1 MTRHHRIVG
10 GGGVE
15 LHAVETGNPTGR
27 PILFLHGISQ
37 CWLTWSRQ
45 MTSNLADDCRLIA
58 LDLRGHGLSARA
70 TGGYA
75 DSTAWGQDVE
85 AVIRALSLDHPILCG
100 WSYGPLVIL
109 DYIRQCGD
117 DAVGGLHFVGGLT
130 QLGTERA
137 TAALTPELLALIP
150 GFFAT
155 DAEASVRALESLI
168 RLFFVREPPAEDL
181 FRILGY
187 NMSVPPYVR
196 QAMLSRSIDNDDL
209 LPRIRKPVL
218 VTHGAADAIV
228 RPAVVEEHK
237 ARIPHAQIAI
247 VPDAGHA
254 VFWDDPATFN
264 RQLGAFVDGL

>member
-1 MTRHHRIVG
+1 MARHHRIIG

-45 MTSNLADDCRLIA
+45 MTSDLADDCRLVA
-58 LDLRGHGLSARA
+58 LDLRGHGLSGRPP
-70 TGGYA
+70 GGYA
-75 DSTAWGQDVE
+75 DSTAWAQDVE
-85 AVIRALSLDHPILCG
+85 AVIRALSLDRPILCG

-109 DYIRQCGD
+109 DYIRQRGD

-168 RLFFVREPPAEDL
+168 RLFFVREQPAEDL

-228 RPAVVEEHK
+228 KPAVVEEYK